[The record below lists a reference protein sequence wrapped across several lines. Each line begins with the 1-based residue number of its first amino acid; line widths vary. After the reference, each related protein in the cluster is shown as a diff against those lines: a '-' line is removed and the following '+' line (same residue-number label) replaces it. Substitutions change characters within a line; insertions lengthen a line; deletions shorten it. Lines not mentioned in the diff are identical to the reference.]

1 MKISVITACY
11 NSAGTIEGAI
21 NSLLSQQLNPGTELE
36 YIIID
41 GLSTDNSLEIV
52 GRYKEKI
59 AKTISEKDR
68 GIYDALNKGI
78 AAASGDVIGFL
89 HSDDAFYSTDS
100 LQAIA
105 DAFQTHGC
113 DAVYGNGVYIS
124 NDGSEKV
131 IRNWVSG
138 ELSTGRLER
147 GWMPMHPT
155 FFVKRDIYRQY
166 GSFNDTYRI
175 SADYDI
181 VLRFLK
187 IHRIKTAYINKYL
200 IKMKIGG
207 ASNTFKNLIRK
218 WKEDFSIMQNH
229 GLNPYIALAWKNLS
243 KVKQLFSR

>member
-1 MKISVITACY
+1 
-11 NSAGTIEGAI
+11 
-21 NSLLSQQLNPGTELE
+21 
-36 YIIID
+36 
-41 GLSTDNSLEIV
+41 
-52 GRYKEKI
+52 
-59 AKTISEKDR
+59 
-68 GIYDALNKGI
+68 LNKGI